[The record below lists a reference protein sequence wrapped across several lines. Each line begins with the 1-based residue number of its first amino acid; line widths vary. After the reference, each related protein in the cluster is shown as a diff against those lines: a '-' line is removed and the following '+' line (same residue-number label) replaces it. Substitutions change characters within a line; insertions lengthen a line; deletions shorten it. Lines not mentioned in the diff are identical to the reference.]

1 MTQTEKHLAPAGTDG
16 RGAEFA
22 PAKKLNQYNRNR
34 VANLCMIVRI
44 LPEGE
49 PFLVGGRAAQTL
61 TLLLEVGDNGFNSGE
76 ASPLRWARRT
86 SAYVF
91 VLRSLGIEI
100 TTVRECVGDA
110 SVARYRLKS
119 EIEVIDVLEGGL

>member
-1 MTQTEKHLAPAGTDG
+1 MGQFSVEISGLPGSDLSGNQHMNHTEKHPAPAGTDG

-61 TLLLEVGDNGFNSGE
+61 TLLLEVGDKGFNSG
-76 ASPLRWARRT
+76 A
-86 SAYVF
+86 
-91 VLRSLGIEI
+91 VLRHMCS
-100 TTVRECVGDA
+100 C
-110 SVARYRLKS
+110 
-119 EIEVIDVLEGGL
+119 